1 MKRENTNTDS
11 FFNKNENNKNY
22 MIVEGRKLRWM
33 YMSRKGIEE
42 ILLNAIDF
50 LLISKQ
56 ISLLIIK
63 IEWDENEL
71 PGLRF
76 LDQVKNLD

>member
-1 MKRENTNTDS
+1 
-11 FFNKNENNKNY
+11 

-63 IEWDENEL
+63 IE
-71 PGLRF
+71 
-76 LDQVKNLD
+76 

>member
-1 MKRENTNTDS
+1 
-11 FFNKNENNKNY
+11 
-22 MIVEGRKLRWM
+22 
-33 YMSRKGIEE
+33 MSRKGIEE

>member
-1 MKRENTNTDS
+1 MNQEAWTLKRENTNTDS

-63 IEWDENEL
+63 IE
-71 PGLRF
+71 
-76 LDQVKNLD
+76 